1 MVFSLNIVTLVLRLH
16 MFLYPGEVRSHPGV
30 VARLAVVATP
40 VPGTYNPW
48 TWRIQRLNYKL
59 WYYLWGKPFSLFF
72 HVLKPF
78 HMLSEVH
85 LSLPDEKYTLRYA
98 SLIDLSTRFRAK
110 IFKPEE
116 GPSRDLPK
124 HCKISR
130 RIVDSSTLWSWNA
143 HLTRSCPSN
152 GYFILWFCRFS
163 LKSVWCCIE
172 LHCNDTEREILQNNI

>member
-1 MVFSLNIVTLVLRLH
+1 MEDWELQTLILN
-16 MFLYPGEVRSHPGV
+16 F
-30 VARLAVVATP
+30 
-40 VPGTYNPW
+40 
-48 TWRIQRLNYKL
+48 
-59 WYYLWGKPFSLFF
+59 YLLGKPFSLFF

-85 LSLPDEKYTLRYA
+85 LSPPEAKYTSYDSA
-98 SLIDLSTRFRAK
+98 WIDLPTRFRAK

-130 RIVDSSTLWSWNA
+130 RIVYSSTLWSWNA
-143 HLTRSCPSN
+143 HLTRSCSSN
-152 GYFILWFCRFS
+152 GYFILWFGRFP

-172 LHCNDTEREILQNNI
+172 LHCNDTERKMLQTTIKVTENTHSSFLLKTLPAHNAFGFSHRFFSLQNSLFGDLYRKVKY